1 MIDNIIDERRRVGEM
16 PPRIILSGVHEM
28 KEVREVVGGVK
39 YHLASFGGVFRG

>member
-16 PPRIILSGVHEM
+16 PPHIILRSVHRM

-39 YHLASFGGVFRG
+39 HHLTSFGGVFRG